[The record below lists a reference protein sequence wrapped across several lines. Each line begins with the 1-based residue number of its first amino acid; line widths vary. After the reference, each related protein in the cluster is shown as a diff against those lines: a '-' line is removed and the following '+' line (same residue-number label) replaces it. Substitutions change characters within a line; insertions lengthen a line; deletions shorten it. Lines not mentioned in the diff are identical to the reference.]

1 MHRSLALLW
10 IFHGL
15 LGSFVSLTSSHS
27 GLWSYSFVLPLVFP
41 VLTPSHFSV
50 TSCFYRLSVLML
62 RINTHFLLP
71 LLIALVCALKW
82 HLGHRCQSH
91 TFVTI
96 FFSKN
101 SRKAEPSGYGSF
113 QILRPGLIREKKKT
127 ISLMDFN
134 SKWGKIIHS
143 FNKAN
148 FRNCYNFSSINV
160 VSKVSSLWEKRSP
173 CFHGYLFWR
182 GFNVTENSGSDC
194 ILILLITMSRNFK
207 MPKNRNRFLIQ
218 WNVKTILKCC
228 PYWILFYFPHLIFF
242 FEVFI
247 LSWSPSQQCSFMVGV
262 RQLEAGHA
270 LQSNIQKIGSSAL
283 NV

>member
-1 MHRSLALLW
+1 
-10 IFHGL
+10 
-15 LGSFVSLTSSHS
+15 
-27 GLWSYSFVLPLVFP
+27 
-41 VLTPSHFSV
+41 
-50 TSCFYRLSVLML
+50 ML